1 MQLFYRRP
9 LALVCAAF
17 MAVSLLAFY
26 IDFTAQI
33 VAAILFIAVAVCA
46 VILLIIL
53 KKHRKTG
60 ALILAVAISGLA
72 ALAVSYS
79 YFALKY
85 LPLQQYVGKTVQVEG
100 VIISTKYET
109 HFSSG
114 YKLRVMSV
122 DGEKE
127 SFIATLD
134 CSYVGDLSVGD
145 RVVFNG
151 KGESVGYGS
160 DNSTVMAEMADG
172 YILHFVSEVEDEC
185 IITERGVFDIEI
197 FFSFVAT
204 RLSNG
209 IRQSVSGEEGN
220 LVVAL
225 LLGNRDGLSYSTV
238 RDFSRAGASHLLA
251 LSGLHMVVV
260 MGVFDFLMRR
270 LQITKSI
277 RCALLLICMMGY
289 LCIIGFPLS
298 ACRAAI
304 MLAMVYISYFF
315 SAQSDSITSLFIA
328 GVVIISVLP
337 TSVLDV
343 GFWLSF
349 TATAGIVLYVPIAE
363 SFLNA
368 LYVDKS
374 GKRRK
379 ILKRPSYKLFVKVLR
394 YIVVSFAATLAANAA
409 CSLIVW
415 LTFGEISLWTPITN
429 LIVSLPVEAIIFL
442 TVVFAMMSK
451 IPIVGNMLAAAI
463 RGLAS
468 VILSILDKFSSVS
481 GSVVSLKYD
490 FAGIIIVLL
499 AISLAVFALINVK
512 RKWIC
517 VLPIPTAVLAFIICF
532 SVHSAVNAGKM
543 DVAYIQNG
551 KSEVI
556 VATNGRGAVIFDM
569 TDGSYTSVYNA
580 LESASDRY
588 VTQVDAYV
596 ITHYHQRHIS
606 TVYRLICS
614 EHVKRIWLPYPQDE
628 REYGIMWNISYYAD
642 KYGCQAMV
650 YNSDEIINLF
660 GIGEFNVER
669 SYIKRSTHP
678 TLMLSIECGGERIT
692 YVGASAHEGTLYP
705 TIQGYTNDSG
715 YIIFGVHG
723 PIIKSQYS
731 YTLNSRLKQVVWANN
746 NMISYFKCK
755 IEQENILASAILI
768 GSPQVTVITLTSSK

>member
-17 MAVSLLAFY
+17 MAVSLVAFY
-26 IDFTAQI
+26 INFTAQI
-33 VAAILFIAVAVCA
+33 AAAILFIVVAVCA
-46 VILLIIL
+46 AVLLFIL
-53 KKHRKTG
+53 KKYRKILV
-60 ALILAVAISGLA
+60 LILVLAIAGVS
-72 ALAVSYS
+72 ALTVSYS

-85 LPLQQYVGKTVQVEG
+85 LPRQEYVGKTVQVEG
-100 VIISTKYET
+100 VIISRKYET

-114 YKLRVMSV
+114 YKLRVLSV

-127 SFIATLD
+127 NFIATLD
-134 CSYVGDLSVGD
+134 CDYVGDLSVGD
-145 RVVFNG
+145 QVAFCG
-151 KGESVGYGS
+151 IGESLGYGRE
-160 DNSTVMAEMADG
+160 NSVVMDEMADG
-172 YILHFVSEVEDEC
+172 YILRFVSETDENFL
-185 IITERGVFDIEI
+185 ITERGVFDIEI
-197 FFSFVAT
+197 FFSSIAT

-209 IRQSVSGEEGN
+209 IRQSVGDEEGN

-225 LLGNRDGLSYSTV
+225 LLGDREGLSYSTA
-238 RDFSRAGASHLLA
+238 RDFSRAGVSHLLA

-260 MGVFDFLMRR
+260 MGVLDFLMKR

-277 RCALLLICMMGY
+277 RCVLLLIGMMGY

-304 MLAMVYISYFF
+304 MLAMVYLSYFF

-328 GVVIISVLP
+328 GVIIISALP

-349 TATAGIVLYVPIAE
+349 TATAGIILGVPIAE
-363 SFLNA
+363 AFLNG
-368 LYVDKS
+368 LYVDKN

-379 ILKRPSYKLFVKVLR
+379 ILKYQAYKLFVKILR
-394 YIVVSFAATLAANAA
+394 YIVVSLAATLAANAA

-415 LTFGEISLWTPITN
+415 ITFGEISLWTPITN

-442 TVVFAMMSK
+442 SVVFAMVSK
-451 IPIVGNMLAAAI
+451 IPIVGNMMAAAI

-468 VILSILDKFSSVS
+468 ATLSILDKFANVS
-481 GSVVSLKYD
+481 GSVISLKYD

-499 AISLAVFALINVK
+499 AISLVVLALINVK

-517 VLPIPTAVLAFIICF
+517 VLLIPTAVLAFIICF
-532 SVHSAVNAGKM
+532 SVHSAVNAGEL

-556 VATNGRGAVIFDM
+556 VATNGRGAAIFDM
-569 TDGSYTSVYNA
+569 TDGSYTNVYNA

-588 VTQVDAYV
+588 ATEVDAYV

-614 EHVKRIWLPYPQDE
+614 EHVKSIWLPYPQDE
-628 REYGIMWNISYYAD
+628 REYGIMWNIVYYAD

-650 YNSDEIINLF
+650 YEAGENIDLL

-678 TLMLSIECGGERIT
+678 TLMLSIEYEKERIT

-705 TIQGYTNDSG
+705 TIQNYTGDSQ

-723 PIIKSQYS
+723 PIIKSQYL
-731 YTLNSRLKQVVWANN
+731 YTLNDRLKQVIWANN
-746 NMISYFKCK
+746 DMISYFKCK
-755 IEQENILASAILI
+755 TDQENILESAILM